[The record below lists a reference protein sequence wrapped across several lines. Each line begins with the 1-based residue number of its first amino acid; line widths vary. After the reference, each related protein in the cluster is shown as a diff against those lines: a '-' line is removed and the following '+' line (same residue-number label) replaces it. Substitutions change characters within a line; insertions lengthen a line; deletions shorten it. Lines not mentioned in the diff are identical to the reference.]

1 MSTISAVAR
10 SGLGRHRLSTFLTER
25 APMPRTRS
33 RRPSVS
39 AEVVPEVT
47 QSAELSAPVS
57 PGVELCYQTF
67 GEPDAEPLLLVMG
80 LGGPMTWWDPALCRM
95 LAESGFYVIRYDNR
109 DTGRSSRGTGRVS
122 RGMLVQAF
130 LGRRV
135 KAPYSLADL
144 GRDAFGLLDHLG
156 IDSAHVV
163 GVSMGGMIAQTMA
176 IDSPARVRS
185 LVSIMSTTG
194 RKTVG
199 WLDPKLVPMMIG
211 KRGASLEEY
220 VEASVKGAA
229 SIGSPSY
236 PESVES
242 AQARARE
249 TWDRGL
255 NPAGV
260 MRHMVAVLTQPNR
273 GPALRSLRIPATVI
287 HGMEDRMVHVSGGR
301 ATAQAIPG
309 AQLLLIPGM
318 GHDLPPELFET
329 FRDAIRR
336 TADRA

>member
-1 MSTISAVAR
+1 
-10 SGLGRHRLSTFLTER
+10 
-25 APMPRTRS
+25 MPRIRS
-33 RRPSVS
+33 RRSSGTSATAADVPVS
-39 AEVVPEVT
+39 AE
-47 QSAELSAPVS
+47 LLAPVS

-67 GEPDAEPLLLVMG
+67 GDPEAEPLLLVMG

-95 LAESGFYVIRYDNR
+95 LAQNGFYVIRYDNR

-144 GRDAFGLLDHLG
+144 AQDGFGLMDHLG
-156 IDSAHVV
+156 LESAHVV

-176 IDSPARVRS
+176 IREPSRVRS
-185 LVSIMSTTG
+185 LVSMMSTTG

-199 WLDPKLVPMMIG
+199 WLDPRLLPMMLG
-211 KRGASLEEY
+211 KRGSTLEEY
-220 VEASVKGAA
+220 IEASVQGAA
-229 SIGSPSY
+229 AIGSPAY
-236 PESVES
+236 LEDDES
-242 AQARARE
+242 ARARARE

-260 MRHMVAVLTQPNR
+260 MRHMIAVLTQPNR
-273 GPALRSLRIPATVI
+273 AHALRSLTIPATVI

-309 AQLLLIPGM
+309 AQLLLVPGM
-318 GHDLPPELFET
+318 GHDLPPALFET
-329 FRDAIRR
+329 FVEAIRSTANR
-336 TADRA
+336 T